1 MEVNTLTALVG
12 ILGSIV
18 GASATVATAW
28 VTQRTASKRQMLQAE
43 INTRQTLY
51 GEFISE
57 CARLLMDAFVR
68 SLEKPETLLP
78 LYGLVNRIRL
88 CASPSVLREAER
100 LLTRIADQY
109 FSENLTVAEM
119 RELARNHEADPMMAF
134 AEACRAEFQS
144 MHADF

>member
-1 MEVNTLTALVG
+1 MEIHTFTAIAGV
-12 ILGSIV
+12 LGSIA

-28 VTQRTASKRQMLQAE
+28 VTQRAANKRQLLQAE
-43 INTRQTLY
+43 INSRQTLY

-57 CARLLMDAFVR
+57 CAKLLMDAFVR

-78 LYGLVNRIRL
+78 LYALVNRIRL
-88 CASPSVLREAER
+88 CASPAVLGEAER

-109 FSENLTVAEM
+109 FSENLTVEQM
-119 RELARNHEADPMMAF
+119 RELARNHKSDPMMAF

-144 MHADF
+144 MHGGF